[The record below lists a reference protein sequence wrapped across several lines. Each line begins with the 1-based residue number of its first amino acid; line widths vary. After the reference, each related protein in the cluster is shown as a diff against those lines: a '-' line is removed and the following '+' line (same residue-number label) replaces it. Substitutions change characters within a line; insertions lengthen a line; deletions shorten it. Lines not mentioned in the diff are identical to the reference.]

1 MRQAIFLL
9 FIFLS
14 LIKSFSQSKNE
25 SQDSIIK
32 PFELGE
38 RLEYKIFWKGI
49 HVGIATMEVG
59 KQLIEQNGAMCYVFK
74 STAKSL
80 PFFGYIFPVDDKIV
94 SYYDPVLKRTMA
106 GSKHIHEGK
115 FHREYHVEFD
125 YKRNVAN
132 WWQNQYKGAREK
144 IPDDETLRA
153 KAGKTQNIPNNT
165 LDILSAIYFFRE
177 NPQPAELGAFFSIP
191 VFDDLQ
197 ITDLDMKVT
206 SEEVLEMNINDIPLQ
221 IPAFQVRPYLA
232 TSGIFRSDGEILIW
246 ISNDQKRIPLKIIS
260 SISKLGE
267 VQVELYKFTVQEN

>member
-1 MRQAIFLL
+1 MRQFLFLL
-9 FIFLS
+9 FILFS
-14 LIKSFSQSKNE
+14 LDKLFSQPKNE
-25 SQDSIIK
+25 TQNSTIK

-38 RLEYKIFWKGI
+38 RLEYKIFWRGM
-49 HVGIATMEVG
+49 HVGIATLEVG
-59 KQLIEQNGAMCYVFK
+59 KKLIEQNGAMCYVLR
-74 STAKSL
+74 STAKSTS
-80 PFFGYIFPVDDKIV
+80 FFEYIFPVDDKIV

-132 WWQNQYKGAREK
+132 WWQNQYKGAKEK

-177 NPQPAELGAFFSIP
+177 NPHPVELGTFFSIP

-197 ITDLDMKVT
+197 ITDLDMKII
-206 SEEVLEMNINDIPLQ
+206 SEEVLEMNINDILFQ

-232 TSGIFRSDGEILIW
+232 TSGIFRSEGEILIW